1 MRRHRPSAT
10 GVWEMKRS
18 TIQWV
23 LLGAAAAAAACSPD
37 RDGDESAGP
46 AGEAGVHAGEGA
58 AGERAG
64 MEARG
69 EAVFRANCAACHQ
82 PEGTGVAEV
91 FPPLAQSDFLAGNR
105 REVMQAA
112 QAEIGR

>member
-1 MRRHRPSAT
+1 
-10 GVWEMKRS
+10 MKRS

-37 RDGDESAGP
+37 RDGDESAVP
-46 AGEAGVHAGEGA
+46 AADAVVHEAEVA
-58 AGERAG
+58 AGELADIR
-64 MEARG
+64 ARG
-69 EAVFRANCAACHQ
+69 EAVYRANCAACHQ

-112 QAEIGR
+112 LFGLSGGGR